1 MSSKFPEPAESCQG
15 NQTAAL
21 EQFVTAF
28 DVPLAVVLA
37 VAERMAER
45 RLESSA
51 ELTLGE
57 MELLLKVRGLDI
69 SERLVREC
77 GNTWTSEQVASHLN
91 VTRQAVHERKKQ
103 NRLLAFTLPVSR
115 GDRYP
120 VWQFR
125 GRHVRSWVPE
135 IVAELGNGFAALHFL
150 LVARKSLDGQR
161 YLDLALSGNVEII
174 AKMLGVVR
182 RMGHD

>member
-1 MSSKFPEPAESCQG
+1 MAGSHLDA
-15 NQTAAL
+15 QTVAL
-21 EQFVTAF
+21 EQFVAAF
-28 DVPLAVVLA
+28 DVPFAAVLG

-51 ELTLGE
+51 GLTRGE
-57 MELLLKVRGLDI
+57 MELLLNVRGLDG
-69 SERLVREC
+69 SARLVREC
-77 GNTWTSEQVASHLN
+77 GQTWTSEQVAARLN
-91 VTRQAVHERKKQ
+91 ISRQAVHERKQQ

-150 LVARKSLDGQR
+150 LVARKSLGGRR
-161 YLDLALSGNVEII
+161 YLDLALSGKDEII
-174 AKMLGVVR
+174 AKMLKVVR
-182 RMGHD
+182 GISRD

>member
-1 MSSKFPEPAESCQG
+1 MSSKSPEPAESRQV

-28 DVPLAVVLA
+28 DVPFTVVLA

-51 ELTLGE
+51 DVPIGEL
-57 MELLLKVRGLDI
+57 ELILNVRGLDR
-69 SERLVREC
+69 SERLAREC
-77 GNTWTSEQVASHLN
+77 GQTWTSEQVATHLN
-91 VTRQAVHERKKQ
+91 ITRQAVHERKQ
-103 NRLLAFTLPVSR
+103 QDRLLAFTLPVSR

-150 LVARKSLDGQR
+150 LVARKSLGGRR
-161 YLDLALSGNVEII
+161 YLDLALSGKEEII
-174 AKMLGVVR
+174 AKMLKVVR
-182 RMGHD
+182 GISRD